1 MNRLKIR
8 LLFAVLVIIAAFT
21 NISAQGFGCEFVV
34 NADGSGGEF
43 RSPTGGPCVNTLIT
57 AVPFLRIIPDARA
70 GALGDAG
77 IATSADANSMHFNA
91 SKLVTA
97 EQDMALSVT
106 YTPWLKALGLQDVY
120 MAYLSG
126 YKKFGD
132 LQALGVSLRYF
143 SLGEINFTDN
153 QGTSLGTGNPN
164 EFEISLAY
172 SRKLSEKLSVA
183 VAPKFIFSNLA
194 AGQLV
199 NDVEIRPGIAGGAD
213 FSLTFQTPIKFT
225 ANESNLRVGAAI
237 SNLGTKIS
245 YTNSVNKDFIPANLG
260 IGAAWEFNFDEFN
273 SLTVTTDINKLLVP
287 TPCLNENAGV
297 TGAPNTCDESGE
309 TGIPDYREQSMFS
322 GVLGSFGDAPG
333 GFAEELREL
342 SYSLGLEY
350 WYDKQFAVRAGY
362 YTEHSTKGNRKFF
375 TVGLGLKYNVFGL
388 NFSYLVPTTNQR
400 NPLDNTLRFSLLFDF
415 AGGEFDEEE

>member
-1 MNRLKIR
+1 MNRLKIC
-8 LLFAVLVIIAAFT
+8 LLFSVLVVVAAFT
-21 NISAQGFGCEFVV
+21 NTNAQGGFGCEF
-34 NADGSGGEF
+34 NPQTGDWIAPG
-43 RSPTGGPCVNTLIT
+43 GGPCINTLIT

-132 LQALGVSLRYF
+132 LQAVGLSLRYF

-194 AGQLV
+194 PGQLV
-199 NDVEIRPGIAGGAD
+199 DGVEIKPGIAGGAD
-213 FSLTFQTPIKFT
+213 FSLTFQTPIQFT
-225 ANESNLRVGAAI
+225 ANESNLRIGAAV

-245 YTNSVNKDFIPANLG
+245 YTNSINKDFIPANLG

-273 SLTVTTDINKLLVP
+273 ALTITTDINKLLVP
-287 TPCLNENAGV
+287 TPCLNENANDP
-297 TGAPNTCDESGE
+297 TLPNTCDVSGE
-309 TGIPDYREQSMFS
+309 PGIPDYREQSMFS

-333 GFAEELREL
+333 GFGEEIREL

-415 AGGEFDEEE
+415 AGGEFDEE

>member
-1 MNRLKIR
+1 MNRLKIH
-8 LLFAVLVIIAAFT
+8 LLFAMLVLVAALT
-21 NISAQGFGCEFVV
+21 NLNAQSGFGCEF
-34 NADGSGGEF
+34 NADSGAFEAPG
-43 RSPTGGPCVNTLIT
+43 GGPCVNTLIT

-97 EQDMALSVT
+97 EQDMAVSVT

-164 EFEISLAY
+164 EFEVSLAY

-199 NDVEIRPGIAGGAD
+199 NGVEIKPGIAGGAD
-213 FSLTFQTPIKFT
+213 FSLTYETPIKFT
-225 ANESNLRVGAAI
+225 AKESNLRVGAAV

-245 YTNSVNKDFIPANLG
+245 YTNSINKDFIPANLG

-273 SLTVTTDINKLLVP
+273 ALTITTDINKLLVP
-287 TPCLNENAGV
+287 TPCLNENGP
-297 TGAPNTCDESGE
+297 GEPNSCDQSGE
-309 TGIPDYREQSMFS
+309 SGIPDYREQSMFS

-333 GFAEELREL
+333 GFSEELREL
-342 SYSLGLEY
+342 SYSIGLEY
-350 WYDKQFAVRAGY
+350 WYDQQFAVRAGY
-362 YTEHSTKGNRKFF
+362 YTEHATKGNRKFF

-415 AGGEFDEEE
+415 AGGELEEE

>member
-8 LLFAVLVIIAAFT
+8 LLFAVLVLVAAFT
-21 NISAQGFGCEFVV
+21 NINAQGFGCVFNTQTMEFE
-34 NADGSGGEF
+34 APG
-43 RSPTGGPCVNTLIT
+43 GGPCINTLIT

-132 LQALGVSLRYF
+132 LQAVGVSLRYF

-164 EFEISLAY
+164 EFELSVAY

-194 AGQLV
+194 AGQMV
-199 NDVEIRPGIAGGAD
+199 NNVEIMPGIAGGAD
-213 FSLTFQTPIKFT
+213 FSLTYQTPIEFT
-225 ANESNLRVGAAI
+225 ANPSNLRIGAAV

-245 YTNSVNKDFIPANLG
+245 YTNSTNKDFIPANLG
-260 IGAAWEFNFDEFN
+260 IGAAWEFNFDDFN
-273 SLTVTTDINKLLVP
+273 ALTITSDINKLLVP
-287 TPCLNENAGV
+287 TPCLNENAGT
-297 TGAPNTCDESGE
+297 TGLNTCDQSGE
-309 TGIPDYREQSMFS
+309 EGIPDYREQSMFS
-322 GVLGSFGDAPG
+322 GVLGSFSDAPG
-333 GFAEELREL
+333 GFSEELREL

-415 AGGEFDEEE
+415 AGGEFDEE

>member
-1 MNRLKIR
+1 MNRLKIC
-8 LLFAVLVIIAAFT
+8 LLFSVLVVVAAFT
-21 NISAQGFGCEFVV
+21 NTNAQGGFGCEFDP
-34 NADGSGGEF
+34 NTTEWRAPG
-43 RSPTGGPCVNTLIT
+43 GGPCINTLIT

-132 LQALGVSLRYF
+132 LQAVGLSLRYF

-194 AGQLV
+194 PGQLV
-199 NDVEIRPGIAGGAD
+199 DGVEIKPGIAGGAD
-213 FSLTFQTPIKFT
+213 FSLTFQTPIQFT
-225 ANESNLRVGAAI
+225 ANESNLRIGAAV

-245 YTNSVNKDFIPANLG
+245 YTNSINKDFIPANLG

-273 SLTVTTDINKLLVP
+273 ALTITTDINKLLVP
-287 TPCLNENAGV
+287 TPCLNENANDP
-297 TGAPNTCDESGE
+297 TLPNTCDVSGE
-309 TGIPDYREQSMFS
+309 PGIPDYREQSMFS

-333 GFAEELREL
+333 GFGEEIREL

-415 AGGEFDEEE
+415 AGGEFDEE